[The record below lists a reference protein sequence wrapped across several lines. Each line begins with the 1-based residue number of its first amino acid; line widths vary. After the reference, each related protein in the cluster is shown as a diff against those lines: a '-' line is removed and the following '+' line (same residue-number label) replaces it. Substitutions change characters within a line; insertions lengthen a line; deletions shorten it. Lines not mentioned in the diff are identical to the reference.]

1 MKTVDGTI
9 LSPLRNYVKKSQ
21 TEIGQILNVS
31 QHKISRM
38 EIGKQDLPRDWF
50 NKLVETF
57 EIPETWIKANLVD
70 FQQERDYEMDALKRE
85 VEHLKQMLN
94 AKDEIIHI
102 LKASNEKTLYTPE
115 RSNETS

>member
-1 MKTVDGTI
+1 
-9 LSPLRNYVKKSQ
+9 RNYVKKSQ

-50 NKLVETF
+50 NKLVDTF
-57 EIPETWIKANLVD
+57 EIPEAWIRANLVD
-70 FQQERDYEMDALKRE
+70 FQEERDYEMNALKRE

-102 LKASNEKTLYTPE
+102 LKASHEKTVYPPE
-115 RSNETS
+115 KSHDPPEKS